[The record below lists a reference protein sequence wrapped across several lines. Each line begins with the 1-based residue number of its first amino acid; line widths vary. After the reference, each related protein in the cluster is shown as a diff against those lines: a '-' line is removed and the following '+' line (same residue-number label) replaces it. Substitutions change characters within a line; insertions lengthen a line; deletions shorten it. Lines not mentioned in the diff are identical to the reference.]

1 MPPTNSKNLSGSV
14 ADLGLGDVLSQQ
26 VEDETANAKK
36 KKALLTASPL
46 AGAGS
51 QAVAA
56 LGLNMQ

>member
-36 KKALLTASPL
+36 KKTLLAASPL

>member
-36 KKALLTASPL
+36 KKALLAASPL

-51 QAVAA
+51 QAVTA